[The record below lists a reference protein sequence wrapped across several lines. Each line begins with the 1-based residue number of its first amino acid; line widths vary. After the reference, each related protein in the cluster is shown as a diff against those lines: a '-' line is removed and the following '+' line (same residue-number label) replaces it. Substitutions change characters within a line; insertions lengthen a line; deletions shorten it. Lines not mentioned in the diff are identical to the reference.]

1 MAKVKEGKA
10 DAKETAAAIQ
20 EISLD
25 KIDVRPGDFQA
36 RETSGSKSYNEEL
49 VAGLVARYDRSKLD
63 PIEIYPDPEQPG
75 RYVLTAGHHR
85 LETVR
90 RVGESS
96 IPARVAD
103 VDASDPEALQKLRQ
117 EAVLSNFRGGR
128 SSVRELVN
136 TVGILQETGMDSKEI
151 SERMRTHTRPEIE
164 RLLDLHRLGP
174 SAVDRINA
182 QPELQKVGEE
192 LGSAIRRYP
201 DRFNQENTHGLLL
214 QFAKELDETGQVRGQ
229 AALRQRLRDLAQSQ
243 APAAEEGRLPG
254 FSSDAVL
261 TQVFSDLH
269 DLEEV
274 NRELTKLR
282 NDRNACSRLA
292 ETTGVDIEK
301 VQAYAERELVK
312 LEAQRDAM
320 RDRYSGSP
328 SNPAASETAE
338 EPGSL
343 QAATVAPAA
352 MAPPADRDQVNLF
365 GEVAM
370 PPPESGPDEP
380 EATAD
385 AGAPT
390 VFARQSTLGN
400 EFATNQTQA
409 MEMPSFEAGA
419 EAERMHLPAAFGADQ
434 PSEAGSRATS
444 YLSEDEVDA
453 LTTAGPGAGPGV
465 SRETVATNETAV
477 AADASPESTDSRAT
491 RHVKPSAIDR
501 PGHYPELMNPTG
513 KDTAPYPSLPEL
525 QVGKEI
531 QEQKQ
536 AKEKKAAAVA
546 KGQETRRK
554 NQEKERL
561 QNSRYDLSPTE
572 PMHGPLPGEL
582 ERQDHKADSA
592 VGAAAEPG
600 VSQGT
605 PADGPG
611 PESPESPESTDETLY
626 QGHKG
631 PGIGHLKPDMPERR
645 DGDGDTVVVERKP
658 RKSDDFEPSPLAPAE
673 PTRRSKYQR
682 AREIVGAARAAG
694 GATASTAGR
703 FSQSS
708 LERGRA
714 IAQAAGR
721 QVDEHAP
728 ETKAALLEKAK
739 QFTGEKKGS
748 CQAEPKSLDARLA
761 EVIKGQAAPS
771 ATQKNA
777 SKGGRRRSSSRVSDK
792 DLKKVGGRGRVIII
806 RD

>member
-1 MAKVKEGKA
+1 MAKVKERKA

-90 RVGESS
+90 RVGEST

-164 RLLDLHRLGP
+164 RMLDLHRLGP

-192 LGSAIRRYP
+192 LGAAIRRYP

-292 ETTGVDIEK
+292 ETTGVDIDLI
-301 VQAYAERELVK
+301 QAYAEREIAK
-312 LEAQRDAM
+312 IEAQRDAM
-320 RDRYSGSP
+320 RDRYSGRP
-328 SNPAASETAE
+328 SNPTASETAE
-338 EPGSL
+338 ETDSP
-343 QAATVAPAA
+343 QATTVAPAA
-352 MAPPADRDQVNLF
+352 MAPSADRDRVNLF

-370 PPPESGPDEP
+370 PPPEVDPDNP
-380 EATAD
+380 DIAAD
-385 AGAPT
+385 TAGAPAG
-390 VFARQSTLGN
+390 FAQQSTLGN
-400 EFATNQTQA
+400 DLATNRTQA
-409 MEMPSFEAGA
+409 MELPAFEAG
-419 EAERMHLPAAFGADQ
+419 EKSEQMHVPAAFGADQ
-434 PSEAGSRATS
+434 PSEPGSRTVS
-444 YLSEDEVDA
+444 LLSEEEVDS
-453 LTTAGPGAGPGV
+453 LTTAGPGV
-465 SRETVATNETAV
+465 SQGTVT
-477 AADASPESTDSRAT
+477 ADAVDTGPEITDSGST
-491 RHVKPSAIDR
+491 RHVNPSVIDR
-501 PGHYPELMNPTG
+501 PSHYPELMNPTG

-525 QVGKEI
+525 QVAKEI
-531 QEQKQ
+531 REQKQ

-546 KGQETRRK
+546 KGQETRQK
-554 NQEKERL
+554 NQEKGRL
-561 QNSRYDLSPTE
+561 QNRRYDLSPTE
-572 PMHGPLPGEL
+572 PMHGPLLGEL

-592 VGAAAEPG
+592 GGAAEPS

-611 PESPESPESTDETLY
+611 PESADETLY

-645 DGDGDTVVVERKP
+645 DGDSDTVVVERKP
-658 RKSDDFEPSPLAPAE
+658 RKSDDFEPSPLDPVE
-673 PTRRSKYQR
+673 PTRPSKYQR

-694 GATASTAGR
+694 GATAQTAGR
-703 FSQSS
+703 VTRTS
-708 LERGRA
+708 LERGRV

-739 QFTGEKKGS
+739 QFTG
-748 CQAEPKSLDARLA
+748 A
-761 EVIKGQAAPS
+761 
-771 ATQKNA
+771 
-777 SKGGRRRSSSRVSDK
+777 
-792 DLKKVGGRGRVIII
+792 
-806 RD
+806 

>member
-1 MAKVKEGKA
+1 MAKVKERKA
-10 DAKETAAAIQ
+10 GAKETAAAIQ

-90 RVGESS
+90 RVGEST

-192 LGSAIRRYP
+192 LGAAIRRYP

-261 TQVFSDLH
+261 TRVFSDLH

-274 NRELTKLR
+274 NRELSKLR

-301 VQAYAERELVK
+301 IQAYAEREIAK
-312 LEAQRDAM
+312 IEAQRDAM
-320 RDRYSGSP
+320 RDRYSGRP

-338 EPGSL
+338 ETDSP
-343 QAATVAPAA
+343 QATTVAPAA
-352 MAPPADRDQVNLF
+352 MAPSADRDQVNLF

-370 PPPESGPDEP
+370 PPPEVDPDNP
-380 EATAD
+380 DTEADT
-385 AGAPT
+385 AGAPAG
-390 VFARQSTLGN
+390 FAQQSTLGN
-400 EFATNQTQA
+400 DFATNRTQA
-409 MEMPSFEAGA
+409 MELPAFEAG
-419 EAERMHLPAAFGADQ
+419 EKSEQMHVPSAFGADQ
-434 PSEAGSRATS
+434 PSEPGSRAVS
-444 YLSEDEVDA
+444 FLSEEEVDS
-453 LTTAGPGAGPGV
+453 LTTAGPG
-465 SRETVATNETAV
+465 
-477 AADASPESTDSRAT
+477 
-491 RHVKPSAIDR
+491 
-501 PGHYPELMNPTG
+501 
-513 KDTAPYPSLPEL
+513 
-525 QVGKEI
+525 
-531 QEQKQ
+531 
-536 AKEKKAAAVA
+536 
-546 KGQETRRK
+546 
-554 NQEKERL
+554 
-561 QNSRYDLSPTE
+561 
-572 PMHGPLPGEL
+572 
-582 ERQDHKADSA
+582 
-592 VGAAAEPG
+592 

-605 PADGPG
+605 VTADAVDTG
-611 PESPESPESTDETLY
+611 PETTDETLY

-631 PGIGHLKPDMPERR
+631 PGIGYLKPDMPERR
-645 DGDGDTVVVERKP
+645 DGDSDTVVVERKP
-658 RKSDDFEPSPLAPAE
+658 RKSDDFEPSPLDPAE
-673 PTRRSKYQR
+673 PTRLSKYQR

-694 GATASTAGR
+694 GATAQTAGR
-703 FSQSS
+703 VARTS

-739 QFTGEKKGS
+739 QFTGGKKGS
-748 CQAEPKSLDARLA
+748 CQTGPKPLDSRLA
-761 EVIKGQAAPS
+761 EVIKGQAVPS
-771 ATQKNA
+771 GAQKNA
-777 SKGGRRRSSSRVSDK
+777 PKGGRRRSSSKVSDK
-792 DLKKVGGRGRVIII
+792 DLKKVGGRGKVIII
-806 RD
+806 R